1 MPNSKQA
8 TALLESLPSAGHA
21 ATTPESL
28 IDLNEKDSM
37 GLPRFGR
44 CIITGQLTSNRWFP
58 KRPPQDDDVGFPY
71 ILIISRLLT
80 RNYVSSCWC

>member
-1 MPNSKQA
+1 MMPNSKQA

-21 ATTPESL
+21 AATPEPL

-58 KRPPQDDDVGFPY
+58 KRPRRDGDVGFPY
-71 ILIISRLLT
+71 VLLIFTL
-80 RNYVSSCWC
+80 